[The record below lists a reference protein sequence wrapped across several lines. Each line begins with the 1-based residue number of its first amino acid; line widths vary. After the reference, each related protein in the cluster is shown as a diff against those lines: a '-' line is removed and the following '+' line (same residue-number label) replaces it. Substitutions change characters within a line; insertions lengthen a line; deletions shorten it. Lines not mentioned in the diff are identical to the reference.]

1 MGRDD
6 NTRFCLDITTEFL
19 GTLLDDEAAEATK
32 GNLLTVDEAFLH
44 CFHETLYYRQNGF
57 LFKTC
62 LLGDLGNNLCFV
74 ILKSVLFLPDIDM
87 YSLCIPLILW
97 IRRFSRMTDC
107 DDTHRYDVFREL
119 QKLTH
124 VLYLL

>member
-6 NTRFCLDITTEFL
+6 NTLFCLDITTKFL

-32 GNLLTVDEAFLH
+32 GNLLSIDEAFLH

-62 LLGDLGNNLCFV
+62 LLGDLGNNLCFCNTE
-74 ILKSVLFLPDIDM
+74 K
-87 YSLCIPLILW
+87 CIVFVLIL
-97 IRRFSRMTDC
+97 IRSSISWQPNECALNLR
-107 DDTHRYDVFREL
+107 V
-119 QKLTH
+119 
-124 VLYLL
+124 